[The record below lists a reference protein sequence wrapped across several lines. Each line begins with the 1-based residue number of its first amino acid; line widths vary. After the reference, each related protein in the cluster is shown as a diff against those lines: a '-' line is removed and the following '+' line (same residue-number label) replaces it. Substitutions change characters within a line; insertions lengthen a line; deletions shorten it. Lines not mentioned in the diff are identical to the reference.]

1 MTAPLGAP
9 LCNPAMPAPP
19 QSAHPLAYLPDTLA
33 PGADRDQAVAD
44 LAHILAH
51 RLRGPLTS
59 IQCYTEMLTDELG
72 TPEEREMALRIIESA
87 AAIERMLADLQR
99 YSFSLT
105 PVLRGLDARGVAEG
119 VLAGVDERGAS
130 VQLVVEDETEV
141 AADPV
146 LLQQALLIL
155 LHNALD
161 AVGEAA
167 LEVRRG
173 VRLTIR
179 RTASGD
185 VCFDVWNAG
194 SVGVDAQRVFDP
206 FFTTKS
212 QNLGIGLSI
221 ARRIAVA
228 HGGRLSV
235 AEAAGGEAGITFTLL
250 LPAVTNGT
258 V

>member
-1 MTAPLGAP
+1 
-9 LCNPAMPAPP
+9 
-19 QSAHPLAYLPDTLA
+19 
-33 PGADRDQAVAD
+33 
-44 LAHILAH
+44 
-51 RLRGPLTS
+51 
-59 IQCYTEMLTDELG
+59 MLTDELG
-72 TPEEREMALRIIESA
+72 TYEEREMALRIIESA
-87 AAIERMLADLQR
+87 AAIEGMLADLQR

-105 PVLRGLDARGVAEG
+105 PVLRELDARRVAEG
-119 VLAGVDERGAS
+119 VLLGLGEQGAGVR
-130 VQLVVEDETEV
+130 LVVEDEGEV

-161 AVGEAA
+161 AAREAGEDA
-167 LEVRRG
+167 ES

-179 RTASGD
+179 RVASGA

-194 SVGVDAQRVFDP
+194 SLGEHGPRVFDP

-228 HGGRLSV
+228 HEGHLGL
-235 AEAAGGEAGITFTLL
+235 AADAAGRTPGITFTLL
-250 LPAVTNGT
+250 LPGVTNRYG
-258 V
+258 

>member
-1 MTAPLGAP
+1 MTALPTAP
-9 LCNPAMPAPP
+9 PFDPTMPAPP
-19 QSAHPLAYLPDTLA
+19 RSAHPLASLPDTLA

-72 TPEEREMALRIIESA
+72 TYEEREMALRIIEST
-87 AAIERMLADLQR
+87 AAIEGMLADLQR

-105 PVLRGLDARGVAEG
+105 PVLRGLDARRVAEG
-119 VLAGVDERGAS
+119 VLVGLGEQGAS
-130 VQLVVEDETEV
+130 VRLVVEEDVEV
-141 AADPV
+141 AADPM

-161 AVGEAA
+161 AVRETEAGTD
-167 LEVRRG
+167 G
-173 VRLTIR
+173 VRVTIR
-179 RTASGD
+179 RTAEEA
-185 VCFDVWNAG
+185 VCFHVWNAG
-194 SVGVDAQRVFDP
+194 CLGAHAHRVFDP

-228 HGGRLSV
+228 HGGQLSFV
-235 AEAAGGEAGITFTLL
+235 ADTAAAGITFTLL
-250 LPAVTNGT
+250 LPGVTNSN

>member
-1 MTAPLGAP
+1 MPDQHQ
-9 LCNPAMPAPP
+9 PAP
-19 QSAHPLAYLPDTLA
+19 TLA
-33 PGADRDQAVAD
+33 HLPAALEPGIDRDQAVAD

-72 TPEEREMALRIIESA
+72 TYEEREMALRIIEST
-87 AAIERMLADLQR
+87 AAIEGMLADLQR

-105 PVLRGLDARGVAEG
+105 PVLRALDARRVAEG
-119 VLAGVDERGAS
+119 VLIGLGEQGAT
-130 VQLVVEDETEV
+130 VRLVVEDEGEV

-161 AVGEAA
+161 AAREAGEGT
-167 LEVRRG
+167 ES

-179 RTASGD
+179 RTGAGT
-185 VCFDVWNAG
+185 VCFEVWNAG
-194 SVGVDAQRVFDP
+194 SLGEHGPRVFDP

-228 HGGRLSV
+228 HGGQLNL
-235 AEAAGGEAGITFTLL
+235 AADAAGRAPGVTFTLL
-250 LPAVTNGT
+250 LPDVTT
-258 V
+258 CYV